1 MNRTTEKKSTIVSAW
16 RWCRRYFSI
25 VTLIVVAAIG
35 YMLLSKDKFV
45 HSYMRNAATIDSL
58 RAEIKNARDSV
69 RLYTELNKHLSSD
82 PELMEKVVRENYN
95 MNRDGEDVYVFH

>member
-1 MNRTTEKKSTIVSAW
+1 MIKFFK
-16 RWCRRYFSI
+16 WCRRYFSI

-58 RAEIKNARDSV
+58 RSEIKNARDTV
-69 RLYTELNKHLSSD
+69 ALYTELNKKLSSD

-95 MNRDGEDVYVFH
+95 MMRDGEDIYVFQ